1 MSREAISVVGSI
13 HMDFIIFADR
23 FPKPGETITGKGFE
37 MQPGGKGA
45 NQAVAAA
52 RLGKEVY
59 MIGRVG
65 DDYVGDQLIRNLKEN
80 KVNTFH
86 VFKTPRVHSGVALI
100 TVDSKGENTI
110 VVAPGADNYLLP
122 KDIDD
127 AEESLKKSKILLI
140 QYEIPP
146 KTIQYAVKKAKNLGL
161 TVIVNPA
168 FVRKLPNEF
177 YKYVDILTPNRL
189 EALEIT
195 CEKTVLEAGRKL
207 LKMGVGTVVITLGA
221 EGALVFHGK
230 GHFKIPAVKVKPVD
244 TTGAGDAFNGALAV
258 AILEEKSIEEAVKF
272 ASAAAALKVTKP
284 GAQRGL
290 PSREELKSF
299 LENIKL

>member
-13 HMDFIIFADR
+13 HMDFIIFTDR

-52 RLGKEVY
+52 RLEKEVY

-65 DDYVGDQLIRNLKEN
+65 DDYVGDQLIKNLKEN
-80 KVNTFH
+80 KVNTLY
-86 VFKTPRVHSGVALI
+86 VFKTPGVHSGVALI

-122 KDIDD
+122 KDIDN
-127 AEESLKKSKILLI
+127 AEKALKKSKILLI

-146 KTIQYAVKKAKNLGL
+146 ETIQYAVKKAKNLGL

-195 CEKTVLEAGRKL
+195 GEKTVLEAGEQL
-207 LKMGVGTVVITLGA
+207 LKMGIGTVVITLGA
-221 EGALVFHGK
+221 EGALVFHEK
-230 GHFKIPAVKVKPVD
+230 GHFKMPAVKVKPVD

-284 GAQRGL
+284 GAQKGL
-290 PSREELKSF
+290 PNRKELESF

>member
-1 MSREAISVVGSI
+1 MSGKAISVVGSI
-13 HMDFIIFADR
+13 HMDFIIFTDR

-45 NQAVAAA
+45 NQAVAVA

-86 VFKTPRVHSGVALI
+86 VFKTPGVHSGIALI

-195 CEKTVLEAGRKL
+195 GEKTVLEAGRKL

-290 PSREELKSF
+290 PSREELESF
-299 LENIKL
+299 LENIKI

>member
-13 HMDFIIFADR
+13 HMDFIIFVGR

-86 VFKTPRVHSGVALI
+86 VFKTPGVHSGIALI

-195 CEKTVLEAGRKL
+195 GEKTVLEAGRKL

-272 ASAAAALKVTKP
+272 ASVAAALKVTKP

-290 PSREELKSF
+290 PSRDELESF
-299 LENIKL
+299 LENIKI

>member
-65 DDYVGDQLIRNLKEN
+65 DDYIANLLIENLEEN
-80 KVNTFH
+80 KVNTLH
-86 VFKTPRVHSGVALI
+86 VFKTSGVHSGIALI
-100 TVDSKGENTI
+100 TVDSQGENTI
-110 VVAPGADNYLLP
+110 VVAPGADDHLLP
-122 KDIDD
+122 KDIDK
-127 AEESLKKSKILLI
+127 AEKSFEKSKILLI

-146 KTIQYAVKKAKNLGL
+146 ETIQYAVKKAKECGL

-168 FVRKLPNEF
+168 FVRKLPEEF
-177 YKYVDILTPNRL
+177 YKYVDILTPNRI

-195 CEKTVLEAGRKL
+195 GEKNIVDAGRKL
-207 LKMGVGTVVITLGA
+207 LKMGVGKVIITLGA
-221 EGALVFHGK
+221 EGSLLFRED
-230 GHFKIPAVKVKPVD
+230 GHIRIPTVKVKPVD

-258 AILEEKSIEEAVKF
+258 AILEGKSIEEAVKF
-272 ASAAAALKVTKP
+272 ASVAAALKVTKR
-284 GAQRGL
+284 GAQKGL
-290 PSREELKSF
+290 PYREELEEF
-299 LENIKL
+299 LRKIKF

>member
-13 HMDFIIFADR
+13 HMDFIIFVGR

-86 VFKTPRVHSGVALI
+86 VFKTPGVHSGIALI

-146 KTIQYAVKKAKNLGL
+146 ETIQYAVKKAKNLGL

-195 CEKTVLEAGRKL
+195 GEKTVLEAGRKL

-290 PSREELKSF
+290 PSREELESF
-299 LENIKL
+299 LENIKI

>member
-13 HMDFIIFADR
+13 HMDFIIFVGR

-86 VFKTPRVHSGVALI
+86 VFKTPGVHSGIALI

-122 KDIDD
+122 NDIDD

-195 CEKTVLEAGRKL
+195 GEKTVLEAGRKL

-258 AILEEKSIEEAVKF
+258 AILEEKSVEEAVKF

-290 PSREELKSF
+290 PSREELESF
-299 LENIKL
+299 LENIKI